1 MHHTVPFLTLL
12 ILVPAAGAGV
22 LALLGLDRRLPREV
36 PFIVALVTSLVTLGF
51 AIAALAAMKVHDGG
65 FQLVSNHQYTGSSLG
80 VHWYLGIDGISLF
93 LVLLTAVLFPL
104 TVVLGRDRENP
115 RVYFA
120 WILLLEAAVMGSFLS
135 LDLLV
140 FFFMFELTLVPAYF
154 IIAGWGHQR
163 RAYAAVKFFLYTFL
177 GSAFLLVGILALA
190 FIHQS
195 QYHYLTFS
203 LGPLMQT
210 HLTGTEG
217 VLLFLAFTAAF
228 AVKAPLFPL
237 HTWSPDAYTEAPEE
251 GSVVL
256 SGVLA
261 KLGTYGIIRFDLS
274 LFPQATRTLAPLVLT
289 LAVIGIVYGAV
300 VACAQRDM
308 KRLVAYSSLAQI
320 GFIALGTVALS
331 SQGLAGGVLL
341 MLNHGLI
348 VAALFILIGFL
359 YQRRGTWQTGELR
372 GLQKAAPVFA
382 AVFTVAMLASI
393 GVPGLNGFV
402 SEFLVLSGTFITHR
416 WWAVV
421 AVLGVIVAAI
431 YLLWAYQQV
440 FHGEPR
446 TEADAT
452 TPDLVTL
459 ERVIMAPL
467 VILIVFLGV
476 YPKPVLDRINPS
488 VQQLIAH
495 VESVTGSPT
504 QPPVAA
510 KGPAGANQAGA
521 GNAAYSTDTGNA
533 GNAIAG
539 LPK

>member
-1 MHHTVPFLTLL
+1 MRHIVPYLTLL
-12 ILVPAAGAGV
+12 VLLPAIGAAV
-22 LALLGLDRRLPREV
+22 LGLLGLDRRLPREV
-36 PFIVALVTSLVTLGF
+36 PYALALLTSFATLGF
-51 AIAALAAMKVHDGG
+51 AIAALVAMKVHDGG
-65 FQLVSNHQYTGSSLG
+65 FQLVSNHEYTGTSLG
-80 VHWYLGIDGISLF
+80 VHWYLGVDGISVF
-93 LVLLTAVLFPL
+93 LVLLTAILFPL
-104 TVVLGRDRENP
+104 TIVLGRNRENA
-115 RVYFA
+115 RAYFA

-140 FFFMFELTLVPAYF
+140 FFFMFELTLVPSYF

-217 VLLFLAFTAAF
+217 VLLFLAFTSAF
-228 AVKAPLFPL
+228 AVKAPLFPF

-274 LFPQATRTLAPLVLT
+274 LFPQATRTLAPIVLT

-300 VACAQRDM
+300 VACAQRDL
-308 KRLVAYSSLAQI
+308 KRLVTYSSLAQI
-320 GFIALGTVALS
+320 GFIALGTIALS

-348 VAALFILIGFL
+348 VGALFILIGFI
-359 YQRRGTWQTGELR
+359 YQRRGTWQTGEMR
-372 GLQKAAPVFA
+372 GLQKAAPVLA
-382 AVFTVAMLASI
+382 GVFTVVMLASA

-402 SEFLVLSGTFITHR
+402 SEFLVLSGTFLTHR

-421 AVLGVIVAAI
+421 AVLGVIVAVV

-440 FHGEPR
+440 FHGKPR
-446 TEADAT
+446 EADEKT
-452 TPDLVTL
+452 RDLALL
-459 ERVIMAPL
+459 ERAVMAPL
-467 VILIVFLGV
+467 IILIVFLGV

-488 VQQLIAH
+488 VNQLIAH
-495 VESVTGSPT
+495 VESTTGQH
-504 QPPVAA
+504 QPSVAV
-510 KGPAGANQAGA
+510 KGVGGV
-521 GNAAYSTDTGNA
+521 
-533 GNAIAG
+533 
-539 LPK
+539 K

>member
-1 MHHTVPFLTLL
+1 MTHTVPFLTLL
-12 ILVPAAGAGV
+12 ILLPAIGAAALG
-22 LALLGLDRRLPREV
+22 LLGLDRRLHREISYTLAL
-36 PFIVALVTSLVTLGF
+36 IVSLVTLV
-51 AIAALAAMKVHDGG
+51 IAVSAMVAMKVHDGG
-65 FQLVSNHQYTGSSLG
+65 FQLVSDHEYTGSSLG
-80 VHWYLGIDGISLF
+80 VHWYLGVDGISVF

-104 TVVLGRDRENP
+104 AIVLGRNRENA

-120 WILLLEAAVMGSFLS
+120 WILLLEASVMGSFLS
-135 LDLLV
+135 LDLIV
-140 FFFMFELTLVPAYF
+140 FFFMFELTLVPSYF

-163 RAYAAVKFFLYTFL
+163 RAYAAIKFFLYTFL

-190 FIHQS
+190 FIHES

-210 HLTGTEG
+210 HLSSSTGI
-217 VLLFLAFTAAF
+217 LLSLAFTAAF

-251 GSVVL
+251 GSVLL

-274 LFPQATRTLAPLVLT
+274 LFPQATRTLAPLLLT
-289 LAVIGIVYGAV
+289 LAVIGIVYGAI
-300 VACAQRDM
+300 VACAQRDL
-308 KRLVAYSSLAQI
+308 KRLVTYSSLAQI
-320 GFIALGTVALS
+320 GFIALGTIALS
-331 SQGLAGGVLL
+331 TQGLAGGVLL

-348 VAALFILIGFL
+348 VGALFILIGFI
-359 YQRRGTWQTGELR
+359 YQRRGTWQTGEMR
-372 GLQKAAPVFA
+372 GLQKAAPVLA
-382 AVFTVAMLASI
+382 GVFTVVMMASI

-440 FHGEPR
+440 FHGAPR
-446 TEADAT
+446 EADQKT
-452 TPDLVTL
+452 RDLGLL
-459 ERVIMAPL
+459 ERLVMAPL
-467 VILIVFLGV
+467 IVLIVFLGV

-488 VQQLIAH
+488 VNQLIAH
-495 VESVTGSPT
+495 VESSTGHY
-504 QPPVAA
+504 QPSVAV
-510 KGPAGANQAGA
+510 KGVE
-521 GNAAYSTDTGNA
+521 
-533 GNAIAG
+533 G
-539 LPK
+539 LK